1 MSSYRHARI
10 TEIAVRCYPQE
21 WRDRHGDEAI
31 ELAELL
37 VRDGGSPVLVAW
49 SYLRGAAREQ
59 LVTRPSR
66 RLRPALA
73 ALVVGAT
80 LIGVPLV
87 LLDSSTP
94 ANAASSGKVVAAISN
109 RSDAVGQLESV
120 FRSHH
125 FSIEVEEEPSS
136 PTRVGSILAV
146 KAGPEKAGGHAV
158 LREIAGPC
166 VGGATGCIDAIAVPL
181 HYTGTARVFVGRRVK
196 PGEAYFASA
205 SILCP
210 GETMRHGGNPRKTA
224 VSPVHGLRSQDC

>member
-1 MSSYRHARI
+1 M
-10 TEIAVRCYPQE
+10 
-21 WRDRHGDEAI
+21 

-37 VRDGGSPVLVAW
+37 VRDGGSAVLVAW

-94 ANAASSGKVVAAISN
+94 ANAASSGEVVAVISN

-136 PTRVGSILAV
+136 PARVGSILAV
-146 KAGPEKAGGHAV
+146 EVRPEKASGQAV
-158 LREIAGPC
+158 LREVAGPC
-166 VGGATGCIDAIAVPL
+166 VGGVPGCIDAIAVPR
-181 HYTGTARVFVGRRVK
+181 HYTGKAQIFVGRRAK

-205 SILCP
+205 NILCP
-210 GETMRHGGNPRKTA
+210 GETMRHGWNPRKTV
-224 VSPVHGLRSQDC
+224 VSPAHDLSSQDC

>member
-1 MSSYRHARI
+1 MSSYRYAR
-10 TEIAVRCYPQE
+10 TFEIAVRCYPRE

-37 VRDGGSPVLVAW
+37 VRDGRSPVLVAW

-59 LVTRPSR
+59 LVARPSR

-73 ALVVGAT
+73 ALVVGST

-94 ANAASSGKVVAAISN
+94 ANAASSGEVVAVISN
-109 RSDAVGQLESV
+109 PSDAVGQLESV
-120 FRSHH
+120 FRSHD

-136 PTRVGSILAV
+136 PSRVGSILAV

-158 LREIAGPC
+158 VREIAGPC
-166 VGGATGCIDAIAVPL
+166 VGGTPGCIDAIAVPL
-181 HYTGTARVFVGRRVK
+181 HYTGKAQVFVGRLAK
-196 PGEAYFASA
+196 PGETYFASA
-205 SILCP
+205 NILCP
-210 GETMRHGGNPRKTA
+210 GEPLRQGGNLGKTV
-224 VSPVHGLRSQDC
+224 VSPAHDLPSKDC